1 MHGPLWLGKGV
12 SMGKRGIEIVGVD
25 VGELVKR
32 LNTALADE
40 WLAYYQY
47 WVAARVV
54 RGPMREAV
62 AAELAEHAAD
72 ELRHAEMIA
81 GRILQLDGT
90 PLLDPQE
97 WLKASHCGYEAPTDP
112 LVTAVLEQN
121 VQGERCAIDYYKD
134 LLDSVQGKDPV
145 TFHMVREI
153 LEDEIEH
160 EDDLSALLEDI
171 RLIKKV

>member
-1 MHGPLWLGKGV
+1 MT
-12 SMGKRGIEIVGVD
+12 KRGIEIVGMD

-47 WVAARVV
+47 WIAARVV

-62 AAELAEHAAD
+62 AAELEEHAAD
-72 ELRHAEMIA
+72 ELKHATMLA
-81 GRILQLDGT
+81 NRILQLDGT
-90 PLLDPQE
+90 PPLDPQE
-97 WLKASHCGYEAPTDP
+97 WQKLTSCGYEAPTDP

-134 LLDSVQGKDPV
+134 LLDSVEGKDPITAHV
-145 TFHMVREI
+145 VREI
-153 LEDEIEH
+153 LEDEVEH
-160 EDDLSALLEDI
+160 EDDLQGLLEDI
-171 RLIKKV
+171 QLIKKA